1 MPGKA
6 GDGHVGFFEGQF
18 FDIFRG
24 PEKNAKVAWDRAQ
37 RAARRAEK
45 LADKAG
51 IALPDE
57 DAPDSAPVF
66 NGKGQAVAA
75 ADISRLTRQIR
86 RLRQSGQALSESLRE
101 QAEANDAQG
110 QAIEAL
116 EADVAQLREGAQRLV
131 QALRQKFREEQS
143 GNARLAKGVLAIAQA
158 FVSVINVTDTV
169 QFPAAKAVA
178 EGLKALAISDV
189 VEGSQETWIKVA
201 ALLAEAAAYYD
212 PRAGLMS
219 ILTAD
224 GSALTGDGL
233 TDEERAALKALTNYA
248 TAHGL
253 V

>member
-1 MPGKA
+1 MAGKA

-37 RAARRAEK
+37 RASRRAEK

-57 DAPDSAPVF
+57 DAPETVAVVSP
-66 NGKGQAVAA
+66 KGQAVAA
-75 ADISRLTRQIR
+75 ADVSRLTRQIR
-86 RLRQSGQALSESLRE
+86 RLRQSGQALAEGLRE
-101 QAEANDAQG
+101 QAETNQAQG
-110 QAIEAL
+110 EAIEAL
-116 EADVAQLREGAQRLV
+116 QGELEQLREGAQRLV
-131 QALRQKFREEQS
+131 QALRARFQQEQRGS
-143 GNARLAKGVLAIAQA
+143 QRLALAVLSVVQA

-169 QFPAAKAVA
+169 QSPAAKALA
-178 EGLKALAISDV
+178 EGLKAIAISDV
-189 VEGSQETWIKVA
+189 VEGSQETWIKVG
-201 ALLAEAAAYYD
+201 ALLAECAAYYD

-233 TDEERAALKALTNYA
+233 TDEERAALKALTDYA